1 MKILFLIGNGF
12 DLNVGLNT
20 RYKDALGFYLQE
32 QKTDE
37 RIEKFQKDIKQD
49 RNNDFKNWADFETKL
64 GVYTEQYNQDTVDD
78 FCFCVKDFKSS
89 LIKHLK
95 NEENKINYD
104 LHKQEI
110 ITTCGNAITR
120 FYKGLN
126 SVSYDSFKSEME
138 KPQHINYDFITF
150 NYTTVFDKCL
160 DMVKKVSN
168 HNAIYCNIRQI
179 LHIHG
184 KTSEHPL
191 LGVDNA
197 GQITNKEFANN
208 PKIKNLMIKPIT
220 NNKLRNSNNQAAKQ
234 LIQSSDIICLFG
246 LSLGETDK
254 TWWQQIGVRLQQS
267 KAQLVIFARA
277 NNKDTIHADEVIE
290 NRENIENKF
299 CAAANIDDKIKTG
312 LVSRIHVGLDTDLFK
327 MNLVNDKAS
336 KMKRND

>member
-1 MKILFLIGNGF
+1 MNILFLIGNGF

-20 RYKDALGFYLQE
+20 RYTDALNFYLQE
-32 QKTDE
+32 TTTDE
-37 RIEKFQKDIKQD
+37 RIKKFRNDINK
-49 RNNDFKNWADFETKL
+49 DFKNWADFEKRL
-64 GVYTEQYNQDTVDD
+64 GNYTAEYGKDKVDD
-78 FCFCVKDFKSS
+78 FRVCVKDFKTF

-110 ITTCGNAITR
+110 ITIFGNTLTK

-126 SVSYDSFKSEME
+126 SVSHDLFKSMMA
-138 KPQHINYDFITF
+138 KQQQQKINYNFITF

-160 DMVKKVSN
+160 NFVKQVP
-168 HNAIYCNIRQI
+168 HQYDIGQI

-184 KTSEHPL
+184 DTSKYPL

-197 GQITNKEFANN
+197 DQIKNKELADI
-208 PKIKNLMIKPIT
+208 PEIKNLIIKPAI
-220 NNKLRNSNNQAAKQ
+220 NKKLKNLNDQTAKQ

-254 TWWQQIGVRLQQS
+254 TWWKEIGQRLYQS
-267 KAQLVIFARA
+267 HVQLVIFNR
-277 NNKDTIHADEVIE
+277 DDWDPIHADEVIG
-290 NRENIENKF
+290 NIENIENKF

-312 LVSRIHVGLDTDLFK
+312 LLHRIHVGLNTDLFK
-327 MNLVNDKAS
+327 MNLVNDKSPKSEAQ
-336 KMKRND
+336 